1 MRISNLKT
9 KFDEKLPEMSVAKEF
24 WHRTLLA
31 LTFRASYDVSALL
44 ISSQSHDFSIPK
56 FYDLYIS

>member
-1 MRISNLKT
+1 MRLSNLKT
-9 KFDEKLPEMSVAKEF
+9 KFEEKLPEMSVAKES

-31 LTFRASYDVSALL
+31 LTFRALYVSALH